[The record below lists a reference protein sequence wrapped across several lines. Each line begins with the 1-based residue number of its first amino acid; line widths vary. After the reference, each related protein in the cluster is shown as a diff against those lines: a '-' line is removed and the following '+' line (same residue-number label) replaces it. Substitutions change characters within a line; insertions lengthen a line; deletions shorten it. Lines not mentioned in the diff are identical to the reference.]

1 MADALLA
8 LPLALLI
15 DRVVGDPAILW
26 RRIGHPTAWV
36 GEAIDRLD
44 GMLNRAQ
51 LPPIARRRNGVIAIL
66 AIGAAGALAGWMI
79 SAALAGLRFG
89 FAIEAV
95 LASIFIAQKSLVDH
109 VLDVARHLDRGPA
122 AGRSAV
128 AKIVGRDVTALDQPG
143 VARAAVESAAES
155 FSDGVVAPAFC
166 YLLLGL
172 PGLIVFKIV
181 NTADS
186 MVGHRTPRHEAFG
199 WAAARCDDLLNLLPA
214 RLAALLI
221 ALGGAARGRP
231 GAFALRIA
239 RRDAALH
246 DSPNAGWPE
255 AAMAGAL
262 GLALGGPRRY
272 GGEIHDGAWLNREG
286 RPAATVAD
294 IRAAVRIIDAAW
306 MALLLVTMAI
316 AFIALWFGR

>member
-15 DRVVGDPAILW
+15 DRTVGDPAVLW
-26 RRIGHPTAWV
+26 RRIGHPTAWI
-36 GEAIDRLD
+36 GWAIDRLD
-44 GMLNRAQ
+44 RTMNREQ
-51 LPPIARRRNGVIAIL
+51 LPSLARRNGVVAIVAIA
-66 AIGAAGALAGWMI
+66 AAGALVGWMI

-95 LASIFIAQKSLVDH
+95 IASIFIAQKSLVDH
-109 VLDVARHLDRGPA
+109 VLDVARSLDRGPA
-122 AGRSAV
+122 ESRSAV
-128 AKIVGRDVTALDQPG
+128 AKIVGRDVTTLDRPG

-155 FSDGVVAPAFC
+155 FSDGVVAPAFW

-181 NTADS
+181 STADS
-186 MVGHRTPRHEAFG
+186 MIGHRTPRHEAFG
-199 WAAARCDDLLNLLPA
+199 WAAARSDDLLNLLPA

-221 ALGGAARGRP
+221 ALGAAARGRP
-231 GAFALRIA
+231 AGVALRIA
-239 RRDAALH
+239 GRDAALH

-255 AAMAGAL
+255 ATMAGAL

-272 GGEIHDGAWLNREG
+272 GDELHDGAWLNREG
-286 RPAATVAD
+286 RQAATTAD
-294 IRAAVRIIDAAW
+294 TRAAVQIIDAAW
-306 MALLLVTMAI
+306 TALLLVTIAI